1 MSESDN
7 TSMPAEGANEPSDE
21 VEGSH
26 SNDAALLL
34 NEHDQNADVVAAFRA
49 DELFRRGDAAGGAR
63 WLNIFRAIATWH
75 LRRGQAK
82 PD

>member
-1 MSESDN
+1 MSDSES
-7 TSMPAEGANEPSDE
+7 TPMPAGGTHESSDE
-21 VEGSH
+21 DSH

-34 NEHDQNADVVAAFRA
+34 NEHGQNADVVAAFRA
-49 DELFRRGDAAGGAR
+49 DELFRRGDAAGGTR

-75 LRRGQAK
+75 LRRGRVK